1 MALGAEAL
9 LSRAVRLAHPL
20 RVHLHWFSTVIEL
33 DMQAEDVP
41 QRAELLAVEVQVIG
55 LVPLACRAA
64 PQQGSIMSCMSMNA

>member
-1 MALGAEAL
+1 MQASQASGSREVAMALEAEAL

-41 QRAELLAVEVQVIG
+41 QRAGLLAVEVK
-55 LVPLACRAA
+55 
-64 PQQGSIMSCMSMNA
+64 